1 MMERL
6 EILPMPFRHPMPP
19 KVLDPQES
27 YTFSK
32 YFDLPYAPQDILADL
47 GYTLERTDSVSLP
60 YSNNRL
66 EWLTTLSESF
76 KRRLKRVNTTT
87 EQARREALIFP
98 VIDQICD
105 QLNYPLNIEYS
116 LSVNNWLKG
125 SLDYYIPS
133 PHNLVIIEAK
143 QSDLTKGFTQL
154 AVELIA
160 LDAWVNHAM
169 PILYGAV
176 STGEIWKFGVFH
188 RDARQVTEYLTLY
201 PIPQELEFV
210 SRTLIGI
217 LQAEPVRALG

>member
-1 MMERL
+1 MQPR
-6 EILPMPFRHPMPP
+6 
-19 KVLDPQES
+19 VLNLNES

-47 GYTLERTDSVSLP
+47 ECTLERTDTADLP
-60 YSNNRL
+60 YSNAPID
-66 EWLTTLSESF
+66 WLLTLSESLR
-76 KRRLKRVNTTT
+76 RRLKRVNTTT

-105 QLNYPLNIEYS
+105 HLNYSLNIEYS
-116 LSVNNWLKG
+116 LNVSNWLKG

-133 PHNLVIIEAK
+133 PHNLVITEAK

-160 LDAWVNHAM
+160 LDEWVNHTM
-169 PILYGAV
+169 SILYGAV
-176 STGEIWKFGVFH
+176 STGDIWKFGVFH
-188 RDARQVTEYLTLY
+188 RDTRQVTEYLTLH

-210 SRTLIGI
+210 TRTLMGI
-217 LQAEPVRALG
+217 LQAEPATALR

>member
-1 MMERL
+1 
-6 EILPMPFRHPMPP
+6 MPSR
-19 KVLDPQES
+19 VLNPNES
-27 YTFSK
+27 YTFSR

-47 GYTLERTDSVSLP
+47 GCTLERTDVSNLP
-60 YSNNRL
+60 YSESCL
-66 EWLTTLSESF
+66 DWLSALADSL

-116 LSVNNWLKG
+116 LSVSNWLKG
-125 SLDYYIPS
+125 SFDYYIPS
-133 PHNLVIIEAK
+133 PYNLLVIEAK

-160 LDAWVNHAM
+160 LDQWVNHTM

-176 STGEIWKFGVFH
+176 STGEIWKFGMFN
-188 RDARQVTEYLTLY
+188 RDTHQVTEYLPLY

-210 SRTLIGI
+210 TRTLIGI
-217 LQAEPVRALG
+217 LQAEPARG

>member
-1 MMERL
+1 MR
-6 EILPMPFRHPMPP
+6 PR
-19 KVLDPQES
+19 VLDPNGS

-47 GYTLERTDSVSLP
+47 GCTLERTDVTNLP
-60 YSNNRL
+60 YSEAPL
-66 EWLTTLSESF
+66 EWLHALSESL

-116 LSVNNWLKG
+116 LSVSNWLKG

-133 PHNLVIIEAK
+133 PYNLLIIEAK

-160 LDAWVNHAM
+160 LDEWVNHAM

-176 STGEIWKFGVFH
+176 STGEIWKFGMFH
-188 RDARQVTEYLTLY
+188 RDTHQVTEYLPLH

-210 SRTLIGI
+210 TRTLIGI
-217 LQAEPVRALG
+217 LQAEPARVWK

>member
-1 MMERL
+1 MK
-6 EILPMPFRHPMPP
+6 P
-19 KVLDPQES
+19 KVLDPNES

-47 GYTLERTDSVSLP
+47 GCTLERTDITQLP
-60 YSNNRL
+60 YSNAPL
-66 EWLTTLSESF
+66 EWASPLSDSL

-105 QLNYPLNIEYS
+105 QFNYSIHIEYS
-116 LSVNNWLKG
+116 LSVSNWLKG
-125 SLDYYIPS
+125 TLDYYIPS
-133 PHNLVIIEAK
+133 PHNLLIIEAK

-160 LDAWVNHAM
+160 LDQWINSDV

-176 STGEIWKFGVFH
+176 STGEIWKFGRFH
-188 RDARQVTEYLTLY
+188 RESHQVTEYLPLH

-210 SRTLIGI
+210 ARTLIGI
-217 LQAEPVRALG
+217 LQANPVKV

>member
-1 MMERL
+1 MQPR
-6 EILPMPFRHPMPP
+6 
-19 KVLDPQES
+19 VLDPNES

-47 GYTLERTDSVSLP
+47 GCTLERTDRLDLP
-60 YSNNRL
+60 YSEAAL
-66 EWLTTLSESF
+66 EWLPGLSESL

-105 QLNYPLNIEYS
+105 QLNYPLNIEYALNVS
-116 LSVNNWLKG
+116 NWLKG

-133 PHNLVIIEAK
+133 PYNLLIIEAK

-160 LDAWVNHAM
+160 LSEWINQTM

-176 STGEIWKFGVFH
+176 STGEIWKFGMFH
-188 RDARQVTEYLTLY
+188 RDARQVTEYLPLH

-210 SRTLIGI
+210 TRTLIGV
-217 LQAEPVRALG
+217 LQTEPVRV